1 MEIVLAMVLFLAFF
15 AAMAVGVLLKG
26 KPLQGSCG
34 GVAALMGEKSC
45 NFCGR
50 DASTCERKGAEQK
63 VINVLRRP

>member
-50 DASTCERKGAEQK
+50 DASTCERKGSEQK